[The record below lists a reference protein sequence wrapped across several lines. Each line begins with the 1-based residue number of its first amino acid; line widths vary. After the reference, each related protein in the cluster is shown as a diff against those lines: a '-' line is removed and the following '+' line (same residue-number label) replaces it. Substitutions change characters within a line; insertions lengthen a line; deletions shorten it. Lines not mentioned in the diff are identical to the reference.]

1 MNINP
6 PHTDQLPSL
15 LALPTAARAKRY
27 DVTDQRRTLSFDY
40 RGPASA
46 GSRST
51 LRMNGVGERKRETE
65 TETETETER
74 QRQRDRQT
82 EIQRERER
90 DRQTDRQTRGPKL

>member
-51 LRMNGVGERKRETE
+51 LRMNGIGERKRETE
-65 TETETETER
+65 TETETERQRETETER
-74 QRQRDRQT
+74 DQT
-82 EIQRERER
+82 GGVQ
-90 DRQTDRQTRGPKL
+90 QSLANLYFLP